1 MIAPSQ
7 SGRNSSDAIA
17 TLMTSFRQGNKAA
30 ATQLFELFYPELR
43 RLAAARMRN
52 ERTEHTWEPTVL
64 ANELYLELIKIKAL
78 RPAEDGEDERAAF
91 FGLAAHLM
99 RRLLIHHS
107 RRMEQRTEKIPI
119 SDREEL
125 CSTPAESLGEI
136 EMTLARL
143 ASIKPV
149 LRTVV
154 EMKVFEGMTADEI
167 AGQIGCA
174 PVTVSRYWSFARNWL
189 QDHLSAGKEA

>member
-78 RPAEDGEDERAAF
+78 RPAEDRGRRKSGIFWACGSPDEAA
-91 FGLAAHLM
+91 AD
-99 RRLLIHHS
+99 S
-107 RRMEQRTEKIPI
+107 
-119 SDREEL
+119 
-125 CSTPAESLGEI
+125 SLTTHG
-136 EMTLARL
+136 
-143 ASIKPV
+143 
-149 LRTVV
+149 
-154 EMKVFEGMTADEI
+154 TADRKD
-167 AGQIGCA
+167 
-174 PVTVSRYWSFARNWL
+174 SYLRS
-189 QDHLSAGKEA
+189 